1 MINDLELMN
10 ILAGGLQKQASALDG
25 TDVWFEIDQSLAGL
39 KGRIENWLSETSG
52 KGIKTVDDLLNSMR
66 KKGLK
71 ARKWVAMYGG
81 DIRAKFGND
90 LSKFKDYLKS
100 LGGTAREAIADGFQA
115 TKDETKRT
123 LEDAQKGIGTGVG
136 WVKDKWTAGNDAIA
150 KTAPWQ
156 KFTKWMGDKGLKAKG
171 VEGGDAFLHRM
182 GRSLA
187 KKPLKWGGGAL
198 GAAGLMGTGLYAA
211 LSGDDSDDSA
221 LGQIGDATGE
231 VFDSLGMEDIPD
243 SYRGLLAAGAIASPV
258 LGAAAGGIS
267 GNGMLRGAAQGL
279 GLAGGSYA
287 GYKGGKALADYLE
300 NSDMLSGLGSGGKD
314 AVRLASILGGTALG
328 GIGGTSLA
336 GALVP
341 KGY

>member
-1 MINDLELMN
+1 MLNDLELMN

-25 TDVWFEIDQSLAGL
+25 TDALYESNKALAVTKGEVEKWLREAYDKGAKTADDVLNYIRQKGGKAQQWVTQHADDIRSKLGAKLSDLGTSLRNLGL
-39 KGRIENWLSETSG
+39 TAQEVIADKSKAVADKDTGAWESG
-52 KGIKTVDDLLNSMR
+52 
-66 KKGLK
+66 KKGLGEAADYAK
-71 ARKWVAMYGG
+71 GKW
-81 DIRAKFGND
+81 D
-90 LSKFKDYLKS
+90 
-100 LGGTAREAIADGFQA
+100 
-115 TKDETKRT
+115 
-123 LEDAQKGIGTGVG
+123 
-136 WVKDKWTAGNDAIA
+136 AGNKAIVD
-150 KTAPWQ
+150 TAPWQ
-156 KFTKWMGDKGLKAKG
+156 KFTKWLGDKGLKAKG
-171 VEGGDAFLHRM
+171 AEGGDAILHRM

-187 KKPLKWGGGAL
+187 KKPLKWGSGAL
-198 GAAGLMGTGLYAA
+198 GAAGLLGTGLYAA
-211 LSGDDSDDSA
+211 LAGDDSNDSA

-231 VFDSLGMEDIPD
+231 VFDSLGLEDIPD

-300 NSDMLSGLGSGGKD
+300 NSDALSGLGSSGKD

>member
-1 MINDLELMN
+1 MLNDLELMN
-10 ILAGGLQKQASALDG
+10 ILAGGLQKQADLGGADALFESNKALAVTKGEFEKWLREAYDKG
-25 TDVWFEIDQSLAGL
+25 AKTADDVLNYISQ
-39 KGRIENWLSETSG
+39 KGG
-52 KGIKTVDDLLNSMR
+52 K
-66 KKGLK
+66 
-71 ARKWVAMYGG
+71 AQQWVTRHA
-81 DIRAKFGND
+81 DEVRNKIGND

-100 LGGTAREAIADGFQA
+100 LGGTAQEAISAGSQAVKDKATGAWESAKKGLGDAADYAKGKWDAGNKAIAD
-115 TKDETKRT
+115 
-123 LEDAQKGIGTGVG
+123 
-136 WVKDKWTAGNDAIA
+136 
-150 KTAPWQ
+150 TAPWQ

-187 KKPLKWGGGAL
+187 KKPLKWGSGAL
-198 GAAGLMGTGLYAA
+198 GAAGLLGTGLYAA
-211 LSGDDSDDSA
+211 LSGDDSNDSA

-300 NSDMLSGLGSGGKD
+300 NSDALSGLGSGGKD

>member
-1 MINDLELMN
+1 MN
-10 ILAGGLQKQASALDG
+10 ILAGGFQKQASALDG
-25 TDVWFEIDQSLAGL
+25 TDSLFESNKALAGI
-39 KGRIENWLSETSG
+39 KGTAEKWLREAYANSAKTAEAALDYLVQ
-52 KGIKTVDDLLNSMR
+52 KGGEAADV
-66 KKGLK
+66 
-71 ARKWVAMYGG
+71 ARA
-81 DIRAKFGND
+81 IRTNLGND
-90 LSKFKDYLKS
+90 LSKLTAYLKS
-100 LGGTAREAIADGFQA
+100 LGGSAQEAISAGAKAVKGKANDALESAKKGFGEA
-115 TKDETKRT
+115 VDY
-123 LEDAQKGIGTGVG
+123 AKG
-136 WVKDKWTAGNDAIA
+136 KWNAGNQAIVD
-150 KTAPWQ
+150 TAPWQ
-156 KFTKWMGDKGLKAKG
+156 KFIKWMTDRGLKAKG

-182 GRSLA
+182 GRSLTR
-187 KKPLKWGGGAL
+187 KPLKWGSGAL
-198 GAAGLMGTGLYAA
+198 GAAGLLGTGLYAA
-211 LSGDDSDDSA
+211 LSGGDSDDSA

-243 SYRGLLAAGAIASPV
+243 SYRGLLAAGALASPV

-267 GNGMLRGAAQGL
+267 GDGMLRGAAQGL

>member
-1 MINDLELMN
+1 MLNDLELMN
-10 ILAGGLQKQASALDG
+10 ILAGGLQKQAAPGGADPWNAITKALA
-25 TDVWFEIDQSLAGL
+25 FL
-39 KGRIENWLSETSG
+39 KGEGEKWLLEAYN
-52 KGIKTVDDLLNSMR
+52 KGHKTADAALKYLVE
-66 KKGLK
+66 KGGTAADAAK
-71 ARKWVAMYGG
+71 A
-81 DIRAKFGND
+81 IRDRLGND
-90 LSKFKDYLKS
+90 LSNLTDYLKD
-100 LGGTAREAIADGFQA
+100 LGVKAQEAISAGSQA
-115 TKDETKRT
+115 AKYKAKGAFKGAE
-123 LEDAQKGIGTGVG
+123 KGIGTAAG
-136 WVKDKWTAGNDAIA
+136 WVKDKLTAGNDAIT

-156 KFTKWMGDKGLKAKG
+156 KFTKWLGDNGLKAKG

-182 GRSLA
+182 GRSLTR
-187 KKPLKWGGGAL
+187 KPLKWGSGAL
-198 GAAGLMGTGLYAA
+198 GAAGLLGTGLYAA
-211 LSGDDSDDSA
+211 LSGDGSDDSA

-231 VFDSLGMEDIPD
+231 VFDSLGLEDIPD
-243 SYRGLLAAGAIASPV
+243 SYRGLLAAGAVASPV

-287 GYKGGKALADYLE
+287 GYKGGKALADYL
-300 NSDMLSGLGSGGKD
+300 SDSDVLSGLGSGGKD

>member
-1 MINDLELMN
+1 MLNDLELMN
-10 ILAGGLQKQASALDG
+10 VLAGGLQKQASALDG
-25 TDVWFEIDQSLAGL
+25 TDALFESNKALAVTKGEVEKWLREAYDKGAKTADDVLRYISTKGGKAQQWVAQHADDIRNKLGVNLSDLGTSLRNLGL
-39 KGRIENWLSETSG
+39 TAQEVIADKSKAVADKATDAWESA
-52 KGIKTVDDLLNSMR
+52 
-66 KKGLK
+66 KKGLGEVADYAKGKWNVGNK
-71 ARKWVAMYGG
+71 AIV
-81 DIRAKFGND
+81 D
-90 LSKFKDYLKS
+90 
-100 LGGTAREAIADGFQA
+100 
-115 TKDETKRT
+115 
-123 LEDAQKGIGTGVG
+123 
-136 WVKDKWTAGNDAIA
+136 
-150 KTAPWQ
+150 TAPWQ
-156 KFTKWMGDKGLKAKG
+156 KFTKWMGDKGLKSKG
-171 VEGGDAFLHRM
+171 AEGGDAFLHRM
-182 GRSLA
+182 GRSLS

-198 GAAGLMGTGLYAA
+198 GTAGLLGTGLYAA
-211 LSGDDSDDSA
+211 LSGNDSGDSA